1 MSGWARDAEVRF
13 AVGVLLALA
22 LLPTLAP
29 AWQLSEFTRYFSY
42 MLLAASLAWVWG
54 HCGLLC
60 LGQAVFFGIGA
71 YAMSVVTLG
80 MLPFAPTL
88 VSSWAGIALAVGAA
102 ALFAGLLGVLFFSA
116 RGLGGPF
123 FGIVTLAIAFIVERI
138 AINWNFLGGLN
149 GLMNVPA
156 LRAGLNGG
164 EEIVDETALYYAML
178 GVLAVVVALL
188 ISVARSPWGRVL
200 LAIRN
205 HEPRAQA
212 LGVNVAREKTRA
224 FMLGAAVA
232 ALAGA
237 LFVTQFNFASPPLI
251 GFTLSAAVAEDNFW
265 DVALRYAGEF
275 NGIRI
280 AAGIGYLEDTK
291 FNDANQT
298 FNAFGA
304 LCQNTAPT
312 ATVAGR
318 AANCDTKVTDLN
330 GSASV
335 LHTPTGLFVT
345 GAAGKRELSG
355 TTTALASTGAGGAIA
370 VGPYAGPDR
379 SVRRMHRHALV

>member
-1 MSGWARDAEVRF
+1 MNWARDAEVRF

-29 AWQLSEFTRYFSY
+29 AWQLSEFTRYFCY

-178 GVLAVVVALL
+178 GVLAAVVALL

-251 GFTLSAAVAEDNFW
+251 GFTLSAEVLIWVAVGGRASI
-265 DVALRYAGEF
+265 VA
-275 NGIRI
+275 
-280 AAGIGYLEDTK
+280 AAL
-291 FNDANQT
+291 
-298 FNAFGA
+298 GA
-304 LCQNTAPT
+304 LLVRLAEAWLSDYIGDDWLLALGVVFVLVVVAMPRGVVGELIARSRRAPV
-312 ATVAGR
+312 AKAISAAAPPRAGR
-318 AANCDTKVTDLN
+318 AD
-330 GSASV
+330 
-335 LHTPTGLFVT
+335 
-345 GAAGKRELSG
+345 
-355 TTTALASTGAGGAIA
+355 
-370 VGPYAGPDR
+370 
-379 SVRRMHRHALV
+379 